1 MIPLKQE
8 DGETSKERHA
18 NPYNPFMRGV
28 MEFDDYNYSQFN
40 PYILLKEGDIEREKK
55 KKTET
60 KANAT
65 NITQV
70 VS

>member
-1 MIPLKQE
+1 
-8 DGETSKERHA
+8 
-18 NPYNPFMRGV
+18 MRGV